1 MAFQFPILENFLNVE
16 VEESQAVEVMKS
28 ENANG
33 DFPHWIRKCEGA
45 AASGNVSITKHLW
58 DPQEH
63 RTHTGTQAHTDTHTH
78 WQINT
83 PTQEELA

>member
-33 DFPHWIRKCEGA
+33 IFPTEFESAKEPLR
-45 AASGNVSITKHLW
+45 VVM
-58 DPQEH
+58 
-63 RTHTGTQAHTDTHTH
+63 
-78 WQINT
+78 
-83 PTQEELA
+83 